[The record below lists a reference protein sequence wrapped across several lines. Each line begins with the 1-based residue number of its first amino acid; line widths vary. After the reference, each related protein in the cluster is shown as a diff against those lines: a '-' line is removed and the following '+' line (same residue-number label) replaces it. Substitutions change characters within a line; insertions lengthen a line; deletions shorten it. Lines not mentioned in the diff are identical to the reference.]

1 MRIDVYAQ
9 YRTEDDL
16 DRRVDLGTTDTG
28 DTFVRAVDYINDPQI
43 DPNAARGIFEQNASA
58 LLDIGSD

>member
-9 YRTEDDL
+9 YWTEDDL

-43 DPNAARGIFEQNASA
+43 DPKAARGIFEQNASA